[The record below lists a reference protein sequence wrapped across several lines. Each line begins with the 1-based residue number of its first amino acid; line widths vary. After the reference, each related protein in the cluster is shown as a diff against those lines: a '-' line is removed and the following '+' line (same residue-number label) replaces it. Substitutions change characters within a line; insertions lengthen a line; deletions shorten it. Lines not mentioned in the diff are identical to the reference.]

1 MVLLLQVVRAHLIFK
16 GIISNHVTSFQFI
29 LTQVGHL
36 FSKTSLNVSFLTS
49 HFIINQLSIISDYFA
64 DINYTVWSNSTTGTR
79 TAGMPFHPISLL
91 PLLPLLP
98 LSLPLLL
105 LLIFLKVIEDVKCP
119 PGRTSTCVHFGVTY
133 CDSAPPCYRSGMK
146 KSEREEG
153 ERKERGRR
161 ERERRGREREAK
173 QGRWRERGPKTILS

>member
-1 MVLLLQVVRAHLIFK
+1 MPDKRNLPHRTISFGVVMRRVGGVLLVVLLLQVVRAHLIFK

-79 TAGMPFHPISLL
+79 TAGMPFHPISL
-91 PLLPLLP
+91 PLLPSSP
-98 LSLPLLL
+98 SPSSCSY
-105 LLIFLKVIEDVKCP
+105 F
-119 PGRTSTCVHFGVTY
+119 
-133 CDSAPPCYRSGMK
+133 
-146 KSEREEG
+146 
-153 ERKERGRR
+153 
-161 ERERRGREREAK
+161 
-173 QGRWRERGPKTILS
+173 